1 MSGASFSRVGFHVG
15 ADWRVDCH
23 AYDDATPLLDIDAG
37 TSSVVISVRKRDPD
51 ESAVKFARAL
61 ADEAQKFAAEVQ
73 RMHAAQPGG
82 DDNGTAPKAAGSD
95 AA

>member
-1 MSGASFSRVGFHVG
+1 MSGVSFSRIGFHVG

-37 TSSVVISVRKRDPD
+37 TSSVVISIRKRDPD
-51 ESAVKFARAL
+51 EGAVKFARAL
-61 ADEAQKFAAEVQ
+61 ADEAQKFAAEVE
-73 RMHAAQPGG
+73 RMHAAQSGG
-82 DDNGTAPKAAGSD
+82 DGKAAGSD

>member
-1 MSGASFSRVGFHVG
+1 MSGVSFSRIGFHVG

-37 TSSVVISVRKRDPD
+37 TSSVVISIRKRDPD
-51 ESAVKFARAL
+51 EGAVEFARAL
-61 ADEAQKFAAEVQ
+61 AREAQKFADEME
-73 RMHAAQPGG
+73 RMQHAAQSG
-82 DDNGTAPKAAGSD
+82 DGKAAGSD